1 MSSLPLQCFFVQYNK
16 NFVIQHHDAYHF
28 FLDAEDAHKLQQ
40 CSSLNRKAEIV
51 IRKTA
56 TKAFLQLLSGTA
68 HHPLNGNTIVIDGKQ
83 YWLSLSH
90 TDNAVAI
97 SISEKPHGIDIEST
111 IRHAVYRNKIVKRY
125 FSIGEQQFVNRS
137 LLHKT
142 KRFISLW
149 TIKEAIAKLKGLSLA
164 QALQYDTILNADGL
178 FLSNVTL
185 LKNYH
190 CGLAFGDSS
199 CDELSVTMYTADERD
214 ILHVL
219 CRCGRYRI
227 RTSDLLHVRQAL

>member
-1 MSSLPLQCFFVQYNK
+1 MDSLPLHCFFVQYNK

-40 CSSLNRKAEIV
+40 CLSPNRKAEIV
-51 IRKTA
+51 ISKTA

-68 HHPLNGNTIVIDGKQ
+68 HHAVNGNTIVIDKKQ
-83 YWLSLSH
+83 YWLSMSH
-90 TDNAVAI
+90 TDNAIAI
-97 SISEKPHGIDIEST
+97 SIFQKPHGIDIEST
-111 IRHAVYRNKIVKRY
+111 VRDVAYRNKIIHRY
-125 FSIGEQQFVNRS
+125 FSKAEQQLVNQS
-137 LLHKT
+137 LLNKT

-164 QALQYDTILNADGL
+164 QALQYDTILNAEGL

-185 LKNYH
+185 FKNYS

-199 CDELSVTMYTADERD
+199 CDKLFVKIYTADERD
-214 ILHVL
+214 VLHVL
-219 CRCGRYRI
+219 CGCGRYRI
-227 RTSDLLHVRQAL
+227 RTSDLLHVRQSL